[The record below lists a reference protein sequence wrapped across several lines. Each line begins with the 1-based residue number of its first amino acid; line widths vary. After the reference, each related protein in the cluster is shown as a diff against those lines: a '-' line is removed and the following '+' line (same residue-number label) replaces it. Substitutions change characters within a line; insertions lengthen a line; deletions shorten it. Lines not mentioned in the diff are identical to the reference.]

1 MQYNSDKMPIVTTP
15 ASIEANP
22 MLAVRFSL
30 TQSNVKMKKN
40 ISSKKIKEVQL
51 EPQIV
56 KHVDTSIKITINEFF
71 CQLAEVSGGKD
82 LSKTKSTKS

>member
-1 MQYNSDKMPIVTTP
+1 
-15 ASIEANP
+15 
-22 MLAVRFSL
+22 
-30 TQSNVKMKKN
+30 MKKN